1 MYAEFENAGAT
12 FAGDVFE
19 PESPNGH
26 GVVLCHGFG
35 TNRIELYD
43 VAEALRDEG
52 FLVLAYDERA
62 HGQSEGF
69 FHLDTMVDDVHA
81 AREYL
86 ENVYDVD
93 RVGVFGHS
101 LGGYLAA
108 RAAAER
114 DGFDAVVTWAA
125 AISPRE
131 VLKETQP
138 GFMYIDWFVEHH
150 AHRLTYSSK
159 YKELRIDNMGR
170 YLKNLYDRDQVTVP
184 DAVADLGDVPYT
196 LIQGDADKVV
206 SMRHAEAIAA
216 AANGAELVVIEDC
229 GHSCLP
235 THSEPPFYLPE
246 PDRPEAR
253 REVIAT
259 TVDRFRRY
267 LVGGAPRPQ

>member
-12 FAGDVFE
+12 FTGDVFE
-19 PESPNGH
+19 PDMPNGH
-26 GVVLCHGFG
+26 GVVLCHGLG
-35 TNRIELYD
+35 TNRNELYD

-52 FLVLAYDERA
+52 FVVLAYDERA
-62 HGQSEGF
+62 HGQSEGI

-81 AREYL
+81 ARRYL
-86 ENVYDVD
+86 ENAYDVD
-93 RVGVFGHS
+93 RIGMFGHS

-138 GFMYIDWFVEHH
+138 WFDVIDAWVDTVGRHLH
-150 AHRLTYSSK
+150 YSSS
-159 YKELRIDNMGR
+159 YKELRIDDMGD
-170 YLKNLYDRDQVTVP
+170 YLANLYDRDQVRTDDSVK
-184 DAVADLGDVPYT
+184 ALGDVPYT

-206 SMRHAEAIAA
+206 SMHHAKAIAA
-216 AANGAELVVIEDC
+216 AADTELVVVPDC

-259 TVDRFRRY
+259 VVGRFQRY
-267 LVGGAPRPQ
+267 LVDAPGTR